1 MCHYYL
7 WPQVSC
13 SVNSKHTH
21 MRVHGLYCILR
32 CEAALCRIHSSDKG
46 HGCTPAVFSP
56 ATNAVLAAVMT
67 SPVCGKSAHHQ
78 QAFTATKG
86 SPIYDVRPPGLSEQT
101 TGFIKTVP
109 MQHVQT
115 HYLESKQ
122 NIAGSCVSCET
133 VPVFTN
139 DSPAKKATQVQPKMP
154 LQPFAQLLRLSS
166 DSNSSDE

>member
-1 MCHYYL
+1 MLSYVITI
-7 WPQVSC
+7 QASC

-21 MRVHGLYCILR
+21 VSFYELYCILR
-32 CEAALCRIHSSDKG
+32 CEAALCRIHSCDKG
-46 HGCTPAVFSP
+46 YGCTPAVFSP

-67 SPVCGKSAHHQ
+67 SPVWGKSAHHQ
-78 QAFTATKG
+78 QAFAATKG

-101 TGFIKTVP
+101 VGFIKTVP

-122 NIAGSCVSCET
+122 NIAESCVSCET

-139 DSPAKKATQVQPKMP
+139 DSPAKKATQVQP
-154 LQPFAQLLRLSS
+154 FAQLLRLSS